1 VCVCVCERYDDSVSS
16 ALVQSDADVDLCA
29 RGAIAEDKSVYTLQP
44 VVQPVVQLAGRNVLN
59 IHIVK
64 KIAHTRLPSVGFRS

>member
-1 VCVCVCERYDDSVSS
+1 MSS

-29 RGAIAEDKSVYTLQP
+29 RGGAIAEDKSVHTLQP